1 MQRKIFA
8 EGRPEKP
15 HSQYRSVLPT
25 KLSCWKEPY
34 ILWSTTINSLDA
46 LFPSKHPKQQSS
58 CTGSC
63 GLGFGCVGFLCV
75 WTSTPAIFRKQGC
88 FFFSYHSFWKTKTSL
103 FAAFSTFN
111 WVIKW
116 REQPTSIFFYMNH
129 RDHAVSK
136 HRSHFI
142 FSWEDRQYK
151 EVYSYRMKK
160 LIGCLMF
167 QQENKCQMCNKNAC
181 WVIDVGSRAHISKF
195 LLFSMFNRSSSK
207 KVNTMKHKTHF
218 QLILQL
224 LYFLSN

>member
-25 KLSCWKEPY
+25 KLSCWKESY

-58 CTGSC
+58 SQEPVSWALDVLDFYVYGHQLWQFLGSKA
-63 GLGFGCVGFLCV
+63 V
-75 WTSTPAIFRKQGC
+75 
-88 FFFSYHSFWKTKTSL
+88 FFSYHSFWKTETSL

-142 FSWEDRQYK
+142 FSWEDRQHK
-151 EVYSYRMKK
+151 EVSSYRMKR
-160 LIGCLMF
+160 LISCLMF

-181 WVIDVGSRAHISKF
+181 WVIDVRSRAHISKF
-195 LLFSMFNRSSSK
+195 LLFSMFNRSFSK

>member
-1 MQRKIFA
+1 MHYFYQ
-8 EGRPEKP
+8 
-15 HSQYRSVLPT
+15 
-25 KLSCWKEPY
+25 
-34 ILWSTTINSLDA
+34 
-46 LFPSKHPKQQSS
+46 
-58 CTGSC
+58 
-63 GLGFGCVGFLCV
+63 
-75 WTSTPAIFRKQGC
+75 STPSSRALAQEPVGWALDVLDFYVYGHQLRQFLGSKAG

-136 HRSHFI
+136 HRAHFI